1 MDDQNPA
8 EVLPGLYR
16 AVLDAVARLERVGER
31 HAAYEIRQQAL
42 RVYSTRWDEQGR
54 RKLQRLEQDAKLR
67 LAANPCA
74 AARAALCGS
83 GEPA

>member
-16 AVLDAVARLERVGER
+16 AVLDGVARLERVGER
-31 HAAYEIRQQAL
+31 QAAYEIRRSAL
-42 RVYSTRWDEQGR
+42 RTYSTRWDEHGR
-54 RKLQRLEQDAKLR
+54 RELRRLEKVAQAR
-67 LAANPCA
+67 LAASPRA
-74 AARAALCGS
+74 AAMGALSRS